1 MNKPKTVYAVV
12 CESGDIAADG
22 GGLKVFDCAVDAHE
36 DVEAERHSGMHCRCK
51 EHRVVPYVPKVPS
64 KKGLK

>member
-12 CESGDIAADG
+12 CESGDIAVDG

-36 DVEAERHSGMHCRCK
+36 DVGIPRAACRSS
-51 EHRVVPYVPKVPS
+51 RAFIT
-64 KKGLK
+64 